1 MKNLLYLFLLFCSI
15 SLNAQISFPDSS
27 AIWNISTEG
36 NGGCVNNTYSINGDT
51 LIKSYKYKKLYASN
65 DTIFNFS
72 NSKYYCAVRE
82 THYIN
87 GIFYLKV
94 ILQIIYYMILML
106 KLETL

>member
-82 THYIN
+82 TH
-87 GIFYLKV
+87 L
-94 ILQIIYYMILML
+94 
-106 KLETL
+106 